1 MKKIIYLFSLLKIFT
16 IFETSKNTS
25 KILALLDK
33 WSMLDVF
40 LVALLLLNFKMD
52 SQIVVMKMRVG
63 VAFLAFSV
71 VTMIIFS
78 SLNSKNMIDGN

>member
-1 MKKIIYLFSLLKIFT
+1 MEHAGS
-16 IFETSKNTS
+16 
-25 KILALLDK
+25 
-33 WSMLDVF
+33 F

-52 SQIVVMKMRVG
+52 SQIVVMKMKVG